1 MSDRFFRLPA
11 FAKYAPFGTVG
22 RGRRTASVIRI
33 AAPASVSARALPL
46 WAEGVWKLVRFLDEE
61 DVPVDFVEA
70 PGFWTIVAPYS
81 PEGAESALSLPLL
94 WCDLS

>member
-1 MSDRFFRLPA
+1 MLR
-11 FAKYAPFGTVG
+11 
-22 RGRRTASVIRI
+22 
-33 AAPASVSARALPL
+33 
-46 WAEGVWKLVRFLDEE
+46 AEGVWKLVRFLDEE